1 MFEMLLML
9 GNGFV
14 TPDIAIA
21 NCLHK
26 LLTVQIMAH
35 APTQMHYADAP
46 ENRFIEQKMCQVFLL
61 TKKNSVEMQ
70 VDHEDGGLVLEII
83 NLPEAMKLHT
93 ENVFEGM

>member
-1 MFEMLLML
+1 ML

-46 ENRFIEQKMCQVFLL
+46 ENRVLEQKTCFCW
-61 TKKNSVEMQ
+61 KKNLVQMQ

-93 ENVFEGM
+93 ENVFEGV

>member
-46 ENRFIEQKMCQVFLL
+46 ENRFLGQKRVRCFC
-61 TKKNSVEMQ
+61 
-70 VDHEDGGLVLEII
+70 
-83 NLPEAMKLHT
+83 
-93 ENVFEGM
+93 

>member
-1 MFEMLLML
+1 MRAAGVGVTLTLLMLEMLLML

-35 APTQMHYADAP
+35 APTQMHNADAP
-46 ENRFIEQKMCQVFLL
+46 ENRFLEQKMCQVFLL
-61 TKKNSVEMQ
+61 KKKKIVWKCRLTTRTA
-70 VDHEDGGLVLEII
+70 GLFLR
-83 NLPEAMKLHT
+83 
-93 ENVFEGM
+93 

>member
-1 MFEMLLML
+1 MEKNFHFSPKICNNKKQLLSLALKNNGKQLLAAGVGVTLTLLMFEMLLML

-46 ENRFIEQKMCQVFLL
+46 ENRVLEQKTCFC
-61 TKKNSVEMQ
+61 
-70 VDHEDGGLVLEII
+70 
-83 NLPEAMKLHT
+83 
-93 ENVFEGM
+93 